1 MKQNI
6 LKSMEIITKCM
17 HPDHLQK
24 DFNFS
29 YKSNL
34 LELMM
39 NFISS
44 ENSPKLN
51 NEIKSMC
58 YKVCSNIV

>member
-1 MKQNI
+1 
-6 LKSMEIITKCM
+6 M

-34 LELMM
+34 LELMIVSHDQ
-39 NFISS
+39 IS
-44 ENSPKLN
+44 
-51 NEIKSMC
+51 
-58 YKVCSNIV
+58 